1 MQRQR
6 RVRNNIRRRV
16 QRPRT
21 AKATRQDATRQTT
34 RTLNRITN
42 INLAATGPNGGTL
55 TYATIL
61 NPLSSFAGSSTL
73 AGQYEQFRIDRIR
86 VYARADSSNVANI
99 GAQGRLLATYQ
110 LANYSTIATF
120 VDYDS
125 FAAPTEASFLGRD
138 AMKIRSLTGGQFRL
152 CANYAPRCRLS
163 DATNNLPAL
172 VPHQRTTWI
181 STAYADLDWLGIN
194 IRVTQDSPYFG
205 LDANNCAKCQL
216 FIKASVT
223 FRGLKKDATNS
234 ALLTTLPGADDPTV
248 LTQTTYPSEIK
259 YSMDLVSDDDSED
272 TDDDTSV
279 ITK

>member
-42 INLAATGPNGGTL
+42 VNLATTGPNGGTL

-86 VYARADSSNVANI
+86 VYARADSTNVANL

-110 LANYSTIATF
+110 LANFATIATF

-152 CANYAPRCRLS
+152 IANYAPRCRLS

-181 STAYADLDWLGIN
+181 STAFADLDWLGLN

-205 LDANNCAKCQL
+205 LDANNAAKCQL

-223 FRGLKKDATNS
+223 FRGLKKDATNA

-259 YSMDLVSDDDSED
+259 YSMDLVSDDESED
-272 TDDDTSV
+272 TDDEV
-279 ITK
+279 PVPL